1 MAGKREEASQ
11 NRLWIYF
18 LIGRVSRRVVGD
30 CEAIRVAIKIYVM
43 FNYNVFLQEG
53 LAFARASAAV
63 LNFNCMLILLTMC
76 RNLLSSIR
84 GLGVGTL

>member
-1 MAGKREEASQ
+1 MKYMARESFLLDNYAARAK
-11 NRLWIYF
+11 NRLSYEPITYENTYTKYILF
-18 LIGRVSRRVVGD
+18 Q
-30 CEAIRVAIKIYVM
+30 
-43 FNYNVFLQEG
+43 QEG

-84 GLGVGTL
+84 GLGVGELFFTTAV

>member
-1 MAGKREEASQ
+1 MII
-11 NRLWIYF
+11 IYF
-18 LIGRVSRRVVGD
+18 
-30 CEAIRVAIKIYVM
+30 
-43 FNYNVFLQEG
+43 FLQEG

-84 GLGVGTL
+84 GLGVSKLCFKTTLFIPRTCKPGGAVA

>member
-1 MAGKREEASQ
+1 MTTYTCCVLFK
-11 NRLWIYF
+11 
-18 LIGRVSRRVVGD
+18 
-30 CEAIRVAIKIYVM
+30 
-43 FNYNVFLQEG
+43 QEG

-84 GLGVGTL
+84 GLGVRDLLYSNCLI